1 MRHKRSGRRNRA
13 PRPYDRPDKPQV
25 RLHLSGLGQGDTAPA
40 LARGLGQ
47 NTPDGNWRSSN
58 RACRP
63 AQAEE
68 AKKHRRYELV
78 GWEFKPAGYAKSER
92 YFENDPAREVS
103 KQGAAGRASKCIARR
118 ALSELNAIL
127 APSWR
132 RQERRLTRIELHVE
146 GGEKCC
152 RPEVIAHE
160 GDEVDQ
166 STAAEL
172 P

>member
-1 MRHKRSGRRNRA
+1 MPPGPGRRSTGATNWWA
-13 PRPYDRPDKPQV
+13 GSSSPI
-25 RLHLSGLGQGDTAPA
+25 SG
-40 LARGLGQ
+40 
-47 NTPDGNWRSSN
+47 
-58 RACRP
+58 
-63 AQAEE
+63 
-68 AKKHRRYELV
+68 
-78 GWEFKPAGYAKSER
+78 GYAKSER

-152 RPEVIAHE
+152 RPGVIAHE

>member
-1 MRHKRSGRRNRA
+1 METGARVIGHAAR
-13 PRPYDRPDKPQV
+13 PRQ
-25 RLHLSGLGQGDTAPA
+25 
-40 LARGLGQ
+40 
-47 NTPDGNWRSSN
+47 
-58 RACRP
+58 
-63 AQAEE
+63 
-68 AKKHRRYELV
+68 KKHRRYELV

-132 RQERRLTRIELHVE
+132 RQERRLTRIELDVE
-146 GGEKCC
+146 GGEKRSC
-152 RPEVIAHE
+152 PGIIPHE
-160 GDEVDQ
+160 GDEIDQ
-166 STAAEL
+166 RAAAKL